1 MLNLENYAPISVRF
15 YKNALK
21 TFFILKSLSIKNIMQ
36 IDVKMLSTFGILTL
50 ISKTNTISDYHKQ
63 E

>member
-15 YKNALK
+15 YKKALK